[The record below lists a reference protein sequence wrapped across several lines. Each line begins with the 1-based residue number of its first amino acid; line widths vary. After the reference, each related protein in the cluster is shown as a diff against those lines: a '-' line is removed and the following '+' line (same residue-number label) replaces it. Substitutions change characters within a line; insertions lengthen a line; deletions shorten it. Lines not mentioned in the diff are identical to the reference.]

1 MADGYINISI
11 PKELIKK
18 VDNLIEKG
26 EYGYTSRA
34 EFIKEAIREKLKSL
48 GKLV

>member
-1 MADGYINISI
+1 MADGYVNISI

-18 VDNLIEKG
+18 VDNIIENG

-34 EFIKEAIREKLKSL
+34 EFIKEEKLKSL